1 MPVTSQP
8 ADTVL
13 VTSMLWVDAGGLA
26 TYGIDYYQLGYMT
39 GEQAVK
45 ILTEGADISKMPI
58 GYLDAS
64 KCELSV
70 NEETAQT
77 LGIDVSGLEK

>member
-1 MPVTSQP
+1 M
-8 ADTVL
+8 
-13 VTSMLWVDAGGLA
+13 
-26 TYGIDYYQLGYMT
+26 I
-39 GEQAVK
+39 GEQAVVS
-45 ILTEGADISKMPI
+45 IEGADISKMPI

>member
-1 MPVTSQP
+1 MQAVF
-8 ADTVL
+8 
-13 VTSMLWVDAGGLA
+13 A

-64 KCELSV
+64 KCELS
-70 NEETAQT
+70 
-77 LGIDVSGLEK
+77 DK

>member
-1 MPVTSQP
+1 
-8 ADTVL
+8 
-13 VTSMLWVDAGGLA
+13 
-26 TYGIDYYQLGYMT
+26 MT
-39 GEQAVK
+39 GEHGVK
-45 ILTEGADISKMPI
+45 ILTDGSDFSKMPI

-70 NEETAQT
+70 NEETAET